1 MSDRT
6 TNELKVYLIGSLKN
20 QQYIPELA
28 NRISK
33 LGYEA
38 FADWIAP
45 GPEADDFL
53 LTYSKIRG
61 RNYKQTLQSYA
72 AQHVF
77 EFDKYHIDRA
87 DIGIL
92 VMPAG
97 KSGHLELGYM
107 AGRGKHTVVYFAEG
121 EPSRVDV
128 MYNFSDEVCFT
139 EEELIRHLNQVT
151 VIRHS

>member
-1 MSDRT
+1 M
-6 TNELKVYLIGSLKN
+6 KVYLIGSLKN

-28 NRISK
+28 NRIGE
-33 LGYEA
+33 LGYDA

-53 LTYSKIRG
+53 LTYSKTRG

-77 EFDKYHIDRA
+77 EFDKHHIDEA

-107 AGRGKHTVVYFAEG
+107 AGKGKRTYIFFAEG
-121 EPSRVDV
+121 EPERVDV
-128 MYNFSDEVCFT
+128 MYLFADDVFFSEAELLASLNEVA
-139 EEELIRHLNQVT
+139 V
-151 VIRHS
+151 VSHS